1 LARSLNITPIIR
13 WPQNNV
19 CEAEFKDIFEFN
31 LPLFSVPPDNAVYVS
46 DYDAAPI
53 NPATYSSEEQIIN
66 DLQTAT
72 TIYYSVKNIPQYAFN
87 AKLYDH
93 INTLLRFKQ
102 ELVSTA
108 EQLINQHTNG
118 IGSYYGMHIRKTDNK
133 KTINEDFYINL
144 MQHNGKKKFFVCSD
158 DKQTEDKFAA
168 LSNVFTYSKQ
178 NYPTKLN
185 PYLDYSS
192 ENIYRYKHAI
202 VDSIVDLI
210 VLSKSMLIN
219 TTVESNFMKLAVL
232 LNGYSLYSLD
242 NPPPEL
248 HIGLVK
254 STTDQITE

>member
-1 LARSLNITPIIR
+1 
-13 WPQNNV
+13 
-19 CEAEFKDIFEFN
+19 
-31 LPLFSVPPDNAVYVS
+31 VPPDNAVYVS
-46 DYDAAPI
+46 DYDVAPI
-53 NPATYSSEEQIIN
+53 NPATYSSEEQIVN
-66 DLQTAT
+66 DLQSAT

-93 INTLLRFKQ
+93 INTLLRFKHQ
-102 ELVSTA
+102 LVNTA
-108 EQLINQHTNG
+108 EQLIRENING
-118 IGSYYGMHIRKTDNK
+118 MESYYGMHIRKTDNK
-133 KTINEDFYINL
+133 QQINEDFYMNL

-158 DKQTEDKFAA
+158 DKQAEDKFKVFP
-168 LSNVFTYSKQ
+168 NVFTYSKQ

-192 ENIYRYKHAI
+192 ENIYRHKHAI

-210 VLSKSMLIN
+210 VLSKSMIIN
-219 TTVESNFMKLAVL
+219 TTVDSNFMKLAVL
-232 LNGYSLYSLD
+232 LNGYSLYSLN